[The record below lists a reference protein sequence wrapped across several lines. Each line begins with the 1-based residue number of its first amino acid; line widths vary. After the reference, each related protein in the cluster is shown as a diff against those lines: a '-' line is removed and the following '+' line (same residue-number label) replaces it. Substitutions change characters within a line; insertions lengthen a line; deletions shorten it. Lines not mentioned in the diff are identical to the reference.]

1 MKLTIKLGLV
11 AAIVLASGAMASA
24 ASAADWQTANTGAFT
39 GSAGASRLI
48 IHGPAG
54 DVALNCTT
62 STGSGSLNPSP
73 PAGTNPWLNAAS
85 ITPAFS
91 GCTVAGTPFTVTCAV
106 ATLRTGTGPGAYSG
120 GTTLATAD
128 GGVTSGS
135 LASISCQLKIGATTC
150 STVTGT
156 VQTTYTNPTQPSTA
170 GKLTVLAAG
179 QNLTATGTAC
189 AAIPQ
194 GSANFGSP
202 SVPPGNLVYN
212 VTSPATPSSQPYV
225 WYGT

>member
-1 MKLTIKLGLV
+1 MRWMRV
-11 AAIVLASGAMASA
+11 AAVAVVVLATGATTSMAR
-24 ASAADWQTANTGAFT
+24 ADEWNSNGPLAFT

-48 IHGPAG
+48 IHGPSG
-54 DVALNCTT
+54 DAAYDCTA
-62 STGSGSLNPSP
+62 STGRGTLNPSP
-73 PAGTNPWLNAAS
+73 AMDPNPWLSAAS
-85 ITPAFS
+85 LTPAFS
-91 GCTVAGTPFTVTCAV
+91 GCTVAGTPFTRTCAT

-135 LASISCQLKIGATTC
+135 LASISCQLKIGTTTC

-156 VQTTYTNPTQPSTA
+156 VQTTYTNPTPPSTA

-212 VTSPATPSSQPYV
+212 VTSPASPASQPYV
-225 WYGT
+225 WYGI